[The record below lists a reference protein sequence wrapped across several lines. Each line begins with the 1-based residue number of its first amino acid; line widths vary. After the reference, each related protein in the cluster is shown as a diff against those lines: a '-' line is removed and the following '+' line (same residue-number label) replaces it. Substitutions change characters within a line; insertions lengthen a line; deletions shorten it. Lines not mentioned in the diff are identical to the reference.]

1 MCCTTLVCKND
12 ATNNP
17 QSFHYRS
24 SLSRPT
30 KETEIMTCL
39 SIFSSHFSLCFFT
52 MYVLSTILCAH
63 LFVKLLYV
71 YNNYVCRK
79 MCRCKNHLIFM
90 LYLQAGRLGNETR
103 MYWCCSDRGTDLCE
117 EDSVII
123 SKNSVHYVTH
133 HARHVS
139 GRDIIG
145 LFIASIHKSS
155 RHAVCS
161 YDGIIGLVVVNNT
174 CTRGSRSV

>member
-1 MCCTTLVCKND
+1 MYVYMYVCKALPKSMKLITSIVDKVLCIQYRYTALLPMFSPVAVSTEHNYEPISAKTREPGNYFAHIEMCCTTLVCKND

-30 KETEIMTCL
+30 KETKIMTCL

-71 YNNYVCRK
+71 YNYYVCRK

-103 MYWCCSDRGTDLCE
+103 MY
-117 EDSVII
+117 
-123 SKNSVHYVTH
+123 
-133 HARHVS
+133 
-139 GRDIIG
+139 
-145 LFIASIHKSS
+145 
-155 RHAVCS
+155 
-161 YDGIIGLVVVNNT
+161 
-174 CTRGSRSV
+174 